1 MNQVQRNNFIIKI
14 KELFGKYSQ
23 TQVDGINYLLD
34 FLSPENIITPLDKR
48 QIAYILATVIHE
60 TEFTMQPIEEHGKG
74 KGRTYGVPS
83 KNGKAY
89 YGRGYVQLTWA
100 YNYIKVG
107 KELGLNLYDEPDLT
121 LAGEVAV
128 VILIRGM
135 VEGWF
140 TGKKL
145 SDYFNEKT
153 DYINARK
160 IVNGLDK
167 ADIIAGYAK
176 VLYSAF
182 LML

>member
-1 MNQVQRNNFIIKI
+1 
-14 KELFGKYSQ
+14 
-23 TQVDGINYLLD
+23 
-34 FLSPENIITPLDKR
+34 
-48 QIAYILATVIHE
+48 
-60 TEFTMQPIEEHGKG
+60 
-74 KGRTYGVPS
+74 
-83 KNGKAY
+83 
-89 YGRGYVQLTWA
+89 
-100 YNYIKVG
+100 
-107 KELGLNLYDEPDLT
+107 
-121 LAGEVAV
+121 
-128 VILIRGM
+128 M